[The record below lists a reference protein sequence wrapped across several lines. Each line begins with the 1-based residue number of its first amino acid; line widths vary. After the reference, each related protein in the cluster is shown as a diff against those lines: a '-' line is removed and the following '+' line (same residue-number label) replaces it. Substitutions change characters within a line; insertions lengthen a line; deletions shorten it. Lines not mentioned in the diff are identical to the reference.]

1 MANGYPDPYAPPQQP
16 GMFGGNLGGLQ
27 GMFGGLSRG
36 FRRGG
41 QALHPYSN
49 RLLLTGM
56 GLLSGGRGMGDAMK
70 GLIAGSAL
78 DTEDADRRK
87 LNAAIAA
94 LQNDTEG
101 GLFSGL
107 SEAERNYVAND
118 PAAVRT
124 LIAGKLGGA
133 GGTKYG
139 MSPVWGTDAEGNPVL
154 LQLSS
159 GGGVSQVDMPEGVT
173 PSPSGTQRV
182 DLGTEW
188 GILDRNGQIIQRI
201 PKDVAGEAAQQKVG
215 ETQGAAAASIPKV
228 RQAAE
233 LMKGM
238 ITSIRTDPNMDWGV
252 GGTSV
257 FNRIPG
263 SPGLAF
269 QKKSDQLRGQAFTQ
283 AFETLKGGGAIS
295 EREGAAATDAM
306 TRLDTALSK
315 ADYLKALDDL
325 EAIVKKAEQWTREK
339 AGQETNG
346 GGAPAVGTVED
357 GHRFVGGDPADPNN
371 WEPVQ

>member
-1 MANGYPDPYAPPQQP
+1 M
-16 GMFGGNLGGLQ
+16 
-27 GMFGGLSRG
+27 
-36 FRRGG
+36 G
-41 QALHPYSN
+41 Q
-49 RLLLTGM
+49 
-56 GLLSGGRGMGDAMK
+56 AMK
-70 GLIAGSAL
+70 GMIAGSAL
-78 DTEDADRRK
+78 DTEDADRTK
-87 LNAAIAA
+87 LNKAIAA

-101 GLFSGL
+101 GLFAGL

-159 GGGVSQVDMPEGVT
+159 GGGVSQVDMPQGVT

-201 PKDVAGEAAQQKVG
+201 PKDVAGEAAAT
-215 ETQGAAAASIPKV
+215 ETGKAAGIATAAVPKV
-228 RQAAE
+228 RQAASM
-233 LMKGM
+233 MKKM
-238 ITSIRTDPNMDWGV
+238 IADIRTDPNMDWGV

-257 FNRIPG
+257 FNAIPG
-263 SPGLAF
+263 SPGKSF

-306 TRLDTALSK
+306 TRLDTALDKQS
-315 ADYLKALDDL
+315 YLDALADL
-325 EAIVKKAEQWTREK
+325 EAIVDSAEQRALERARQGTEN
-339 AGQETNG
+339 A
-346 GGAPAVGTVED
+346 APAAED
-357 GHRFVGGDPADPNN
+357 PLGIR
-371 WEPVQ
+371 